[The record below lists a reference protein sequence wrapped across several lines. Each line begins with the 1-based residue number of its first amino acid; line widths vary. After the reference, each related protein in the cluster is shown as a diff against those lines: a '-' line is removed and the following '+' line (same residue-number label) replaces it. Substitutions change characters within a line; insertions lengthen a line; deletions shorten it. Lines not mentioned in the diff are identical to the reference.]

1 MIENTVKEV
10 ELFEQM
16 KHGEPVLFVT
26 SIGYII
32 GITDIPDEIPH
43 SVVKLKDVYINCV
56 SASRVNRFSKGLTI
70 SVDQII
76 GFNALTAEEMDR
88 MITNW
93 QVSMAPT
100 IG

>member
-1 MIENTVKEV
+1 MKEV

-16 KHGEPVLFVT
+16 THGEPVLFVT
-26 SIGYII
+26 AIGYVI

-56 SASRVNRFSKGLTI
+56 SASRVNRFSKGLTV

-76 GFNALTAEEMDR
+76 AFNVLTEEEMQR

>member
-1 MIENTVKEV
+1 MKEV

-16 KHGEPVLFVT
+16 THGEPVLFVT
-26 SIGYII
+26 AIGYII

-43 SVVKLKDVYINCV
+43 SVVKLQDVYINCV
-56 SASRVNRFSKGLTI
+56 SASRVNRFSKGLTV

-76 GFNALTAEEMDR
+76 AFNVLTEEEMQR